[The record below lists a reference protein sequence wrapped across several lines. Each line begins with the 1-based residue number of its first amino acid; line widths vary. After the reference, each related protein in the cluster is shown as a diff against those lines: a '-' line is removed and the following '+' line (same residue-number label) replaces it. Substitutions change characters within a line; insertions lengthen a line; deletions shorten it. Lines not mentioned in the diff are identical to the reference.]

1 MPPANY
7 YQLLEVTQQATQ
19 QEIKQAYRRLAKHFH
34 PDLNGDRDDRTKIVE
49 LNAAYEILKDPQSR
63 RLYDYQLNNGSSF
76 ESATDRARRTAKVQ
90 NRYQQ
95 QKQTEGNEELR
106 QVQWLSQ
113 VYKPID
119 RLIGLIVK
127 PLKSKMEDLSADPF
141 DDDLMQVFQTY
152 LEDCRVYLQ
161 KAEKIRSSRSNPPR
175 LAAVA
180 ANLYHCLNQLSDAV
194 SELEYYT
201 ANYDDYYLK
210 TGREI
215 FRIARGLR
223 QDARDAVKAIGN

>member
-7 YQLLEVTQQATQ
+7 YQILEVTQQATP
-19 QEIKQAYRRLAKHFH
+19 QEIKQAYRRLAKSFH
-34 PDLNGDRDDRTKIVE
+34 PDLNGDRYDSTKIVE
-49 LNAAYEILKDPQSR
+49 LNAAYEILGDPQSR
-63 RLYDYQLNNGSSF
+63 RLYDRQLNYGSSF
-76 ESATDRARRTAKVQ
+76 DSFTERARHATKVQ
-90 NRYQQ
+90 NHYQR
-95 QKQTEGNEELR
+95 QTQREGNKDL
-106 QVQWLSQ
+106 QQAKWLSQ

-127 PLKSKMEDLSADPF
+127 PLKSQLEALSADPF
-141 DDDLMQVFQTY
+141 DDDLMQVFQIY
-152 LEDCRVYLQ
+152 LEDCRVKLQ
-161 KAEKIRSSRSNPPR
+161 KAEKIHSCLPNPPK

-180 ANLYHCLNQLSDAV
+180 ANIYHCLNQLSDAV
-194 SELEYYT
+194 SEFEYYT

-223 QDARDAVKAIGN
+223 QDARDALRQINH